1 MNLSSEELV
10 ALVRRVFA
18 PRPEEERM
26 AVMVDLPDA
35 ALGDNPRWRARR
47 AMAASWVRTL
57 RDARAELGL
66 DAGLIAYR
74 NVRSNNGPL
83 PDHAWSVDPET
94 VPETAD
100 ELPEAAAVPM
110 ERLLA
115 MHPIV
120 LAPTELSA
128 TAPLKLLAPRLGLRA
143 ATMPGFSPAMIPA
156 LRLDYGEIA
165 RRVGIMKAL
174 LDGATSAELETVSP
188 FGEHALHIDLRER
201 TAHASGGV
209 FTEPGTA
216 GNLPSGEAY
225 IVPWEGGEPAG
236 PSLTAGELPV
246 EEDGDTALYRIEGN
260 RIVEVVGD
268 GPFAGSERAL
278 VAAEP
283 AYANVAELG
292 LGVLSDFGLAP
303 IGEILLDEKLGLH
316 VAFGRSDHFGG
327 AVGPEAFSHPS
338 RAIHLDRVYLP
349 ELQPDV
355 TVRRLTLSGREGTVE
370 LMRDGRWVPGL
381 W

>member
-1 MNLSSEELV
+1 MELSGTELT
-10 ALVRRVFA
+10 ALVERVFA
-18 PRPEEERM
+18 PREGERR
-26 AVMVDLPDA
+26 VGIMVDLPDA
-35 ALGDNPRWRARR
+35 ALPDTPRWRERR
-47 AMAASWVRTL
+47 AMAAGWVRRL
-57 RDARAELGL
+57 RDAGRFEAS
-66 DAGLIAYR
+66 LIAYR
-74 NVRSNNGPL
+74 NARSNNGPL
-83 PDHAWSVDPET
+83 PESGWLVDPGT
-94 VPETAD
+94 LPGTAD
-100 ELPEAAAVPM
+100 ELPESAAVPM
-110 ERLLA
+110 EALLGA
-115 MHPIV
+115 HPVV

-128 TAPLKLLAPRLGLRA
+128 TAPLKLLAPRLGIRA
-143 ATMPGFSPAMIPA
+143 ATMPGFSAEMIPA

-165 RRVGIMKAL
+165 RRVGIMKGL
-174 LDGATSAELETVSP
+174 LDAGETAVLETSSP
-188 FGEHALHIDLRER
+188 FGEHTLVLDLRNR
-201 TAHASGGV
+201 SAHASGGV
-209 FTEPGTA
+209 FPEPGTA

-236 PSLTAGELPV
+236 PSRTAGELPV
-246 EEDGDTALYRIEGN
+246 EQDGETILYRIEGN
-260 RIVEVVGD
+260 RIAAVEGD
-268 GPFAGSERAL
+268 GAFADAERAL

-327 AVGPEAFSHPS
+327 SVGPANFSEPS

-355 TVRRLTLSGREGTVE
+355 RVRRLALDSPGGTVE
-370 LMRDGRWVPGL
+370 LMREGAWVPGL